1 LTGPEAVNGVRPRV
15 PHPAGRRWR
24 PVEWLVSRSLVA
36 RATAASILLAVLVAG
51 AFALMLIA
59 VSDTQR
65 STDIQAHSRDA
76 TSATLQLEQVVD
88 QLESSLRAFVISG
101 DSRFLASWNQARSY
115 LAVAVRNVKQLLANQ
130 PNEQRQASDVVTQI
144 HSYVA
149 EYGRPLIRIF
159 RLQAAAARAPVATG
173 EGVFWTD
180 AIRTQLSRLVASEA
194 ADASADAVSAKREAD
209 RAVMIG
215 IAALAGAAVLLTL
228 YCVFIVRGVAR
239 PVRTV
244 ATGASR
250 VAAGDLS
257 TRLPE
262 RGAAEIYALTH
273 AFNTMARTLEQGK
286 RELQAQNEALRQ
298 SERLKSQ
305 LVSIVSHELRNPL
318 TSILGY
324 TSLLLRRDYPA
335 EEAKGYLE
343 VIRQQGNRLTSMID
357 HFLDGENLEA
367 GRLEIDVRVFD
378 LKPLLL
384 EEAKL
389 VADKVTNH
397 RIAVVIEEPALP
409 VNGDRD
415 RLAQVFANL
424 LENAVKYSPE
434 GGPVEVAAQIA
445 DGVVRVQVRDEGIGV
460 AEMHQSKIFTKFF
473 RGDARESGIAG
484 TGLGLAVSR
493 EIIEAHGGQ
502 INFTSSAGAG
512 SCFWFDLP
520 YEFDPAKPGQLVG
533 AVAPAG

>member
-1 LTGPEAVNGVRPRV
+1 MTEPEAVGGFGPRV
-15 PHPAGRRWR
+15 AEPLGRRWR
-24 PVEWLVSRSLVA
+24 PAEWLVSRSLIA

-59 VSDTQR
+59 VSDMRR

-101 DSRFLASWNQARSY
+101 DSRFLTSWNQARSY
-115 LAVAVRNVKQLLANQ
+115 LAVAVRNVRQLLASQ
-130 PNEQRQASDVVTQI
+130 PSERAQASGVVTQI
-144 HSYVA
+144 HSYVN
-149 EYGRPLIRIF
+149 EYGLPLIRIF
-159 RLQAAAARAPVATG
+159 RLQPAAARGPVATG

-180 AIRTQLSRLVASEA
+180 AIRTQLSRLVSSEA
-194 ADASADAVSAKREAD
+194 TDASADAVSATREAD

-215 IAALAGAAVLLTL
+215 IIALAGAAVLLAL
-228 YCVFIVRGVAR
+228 YGIFVVRGVAR

-262 RGAAEIYALTH
+262 RGAAEIYALTR

-335 EEAKGYLE
+335 EEANGYLE
-343 VIRQQGNRLTSMID
+343 IIHQQGIRLTSMID

-367 GRLEIDVRVFD
+367 GRIEIHVRAFD

-397 RIAVVIEEPALP
+397 RIDVLIEEPALP

-434 GGPVEVAAQIA
+434 GGPVEVAARIV
-445 DGVVRVQVRDEGIGV
+445 DGAVRVQVRDEGIGV
-460 AEMHQSKIFTKFF
+460 ADLHQPKIFTKFF

-502 INFTSSAGAG
+502 INFTSSAGTG

-520 YEFDPAKPGQLVG
+520 FELEPATPGQLVG
-533 AVAPAG
+533 AAVPTG